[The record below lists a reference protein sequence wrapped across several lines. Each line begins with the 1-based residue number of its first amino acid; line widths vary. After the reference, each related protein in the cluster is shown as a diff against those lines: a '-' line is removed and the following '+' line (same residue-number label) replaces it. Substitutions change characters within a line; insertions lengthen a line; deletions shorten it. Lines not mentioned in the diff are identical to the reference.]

1 MMLHTAFA
9 GVLGVGGSAIVGGWC
24 GRVMRMGWVIALLGG
39 SGLAVEGVK
48 DLEAYLER
56 GREALEGGNV
66 EEAKTLMELA
76 LAHWKGQKRE
86 AQEDARMVR
95 LRAQILYVLGSALVA
110 ELEEEEDVDEAQAKE
125 VREIFLEACRLFE
138 GLRLKQKDDLEL
150 MFESAE
156 CHQYAAALHAALEE
170 TELQDQFM
178 EKAMAMLREGV
189 RNQPKNAEVRRRL
202 ADLVLT
208 DLEANSYNMGQL
220 AERKAVIQE
229 AVDLLEGLV
238 AENPEDLELKSELGM
253 ALPWLANAGYGSD
266 DAALE
271 RAALQRNIEIWDELA
286 SKLPDNEDVL
296 IQKAGSRSRIASFE
310 RNAENFERSIQLH
323 LEARA
328 IRSELAKKNPENV
341 DLQYGLASDW
351 HVIGVVAEMSEDRA
365 EARRYFQLALT
376 DYEKLAAEHSGE
388 TDAEENIVLV
398 HRLIGDLASE
408 EDQWPEAQAAY
419 RKAMRRAEELMDL
432 SSASGLREVAELWMH
447 AAGRAKVHGDPA
459 FLKEAYPQML
469 ALLEKYRKVTKNQ
482 DTAYTLLIQAHLEA
496 AMFAREQ
503 KQSAEEKRFFEKAF
517 KLFDEAQ
524 SKGLE
529 LEDEELEEAVKAERR
544 KAKAKT
550 M

>member
-1 MMLHTAFA
+1 M
-9 GVLGVGGSAIVGGWC
+9 
-24 GRVMRMGWVIALLGG
+24 RVGWVIALMGG
-39 SGLAVEGVK
+39 SGLAEESTK
-48 DLEAYLER
+48 EFEAYLER
-56 GREALEGGNV
+56 GREALERGNV
-66 EEAKTLMELA
+66 EETKTLMELA
-76 LAHWKGQKRE
+76 LAHWKGQKRG
-86 AQEDARMVR
+86 AQEDARLMH
-95 LRAQILYVLGSALVA
+95 LRAQILFVLGSALVA
-110 ELEEEEDVDEAQAKE
+110 ELEEEEEVDEAQAKE
-125 VREIFLEACRLFE
+125 AREIFLEACTLFE
-138 GLRLKQKDDLEL
+138 GLRLKRKDDLEL
-150 MFESAE
+150 TFESAE

-189 RNQPKNAEVRRRL
+189 RTQPKNAEVRRRL
-202 ADLVLT
+202 AGLVLT
-208 DLEANSYNMGQL
+208 DLDANSYNMGQL

-238 AENPEDLELKSELGM
+238 AENPGDLELKSELGL

-341 DLQYGLASDW
+341 NLQYQMASDW
-351 HVIGVVAEMSEDRA
+351 HVIGVVAKNAEDRA

-408 EDQWPEAQAAY
+408 EDRWPEAQAAY
-419 RKAMRRAEELMDL
+419 REAMRRTEEFTDP
-432 SSASGLREVAELWMH
+432 SSARGLREVAELWMH
-447 AAGRAKVHGDPA
+447 AAGRAEVHGDPA
-459 FLKEAYPQML
+459 FLKEAFPQML

-482 DTAYTLLIQAHLEA
+482 DTAYTLLIQALLDA
-496 AMFAREQ
+496 AGFAGQQ
-503 KQSAEEKRFFEKAF
+503 KQSAEEKRLWERAV
-517 KLFDEAQ
+517 KLWDEAQ
-524 SKGLE
+524 AE
-529 LEDEELEEAVKAERR
+529 AVEIDDEELEEGVEAGR
-544 KAKAKT
+544 KKLRALK
-550 M
+550 